1 MSETVLSKKWKIH
14 VAFAGGF
21 LAFLSVSVIANMG
34 GGQAF
39 RDAILNALREIRP
52 MEYAMLL
59 LFWYSSL
66 VYYPRDEWRSTLTTL
81 NLGRSDR

>member
-1 MSETVLSKKWKIH
+1 MTGTELLKKWKIH
-14 VAFAGGF
+14 VAFGGGF
-21 LAFLSVSVIANMG
+21 LAVLSFSVVANMG

-39 RDAILNALREIRP
+39 WEATLNALRGIRP

-59 LFWYSSL
+59 LFWYSSV
-66 VYYPRDEWRSTLTTL
+66 VYYPRDEWRSTVTTL

>member
-1 MSETVLSKKWKIH
+1 MTRTELLKKWKIH
-14 VAFAGGF
+14 VAFLGGF
-21 LAFLSVSVIANMG
+21 LAVVSVSVIANMG

-39 RDAILNALREIRP
+39 WDATSNALREIRP

-59 LFWYSSL
+59 LFWYWSV
-66 VYYPRDEWRSTLTTL
+66 VYRPRDEWRSTLTTL

>member
-1 MSETVLSKKWKIH
+1 MTRTEFLKKWKIH
-14 VAFAGGF
+14 VAFGGGF
-21 LAFLSVSVIANMG
+21 LAVLSITISANIS

-39 RDAILNALREIRP
+39 WDATLNALREIRP

-59 LFWYSSL
+59 LFWYSSV

-81 NLGRSDR
+81 NLGRPDR